1 MRSMRHSVAVSV
13 QLISEQWLA
22 PEVRAALFRALPT
35 IKGITMTE
43 DVPVADGRR
52 GVAFSLDDDG
62 ARQSLVLDPQT
73 FRYLGT
79 NATRLQDRTYER
91 ADGSKETFKAGT
103 VSLTAQVEATIVDQ
117 PGQRS

>member
-1 MRSMRHSVAVSV
+1 MEIN

-35 IKGITMTE
+35 VKGITMAE

-52 GVAFSLDDDG
+52 GVAFGFDDDG

-73 FRYLGT
+73 FRYLGS
-79 NATRLQDRTYER
+79 NSTRLQDRTYER
-91 ADGSKETFKAGT
+91 ADGSRGTFRAGT
-103 VSLTAQVEATIVDQ
+103 VSLTAQLEAKIVNQ